1 VGRGDGAL
9 TDLAR
14 RGRGDKVGRDLTTT
28 MASVGR
34 RVLFAER
41 EIEKERKN

>member
-14 RGRGDKVGRDLTTT
+14 RGRRDEVGRDLTTT
-28 MASVGR
+28 MALVRR
-34 RVLFAER
+34 RVLFAEK